1 MIASTREDQVASIVQ
16 SLRNVKLLETLT
28 DEQLHTIA
36 DAVQERA
43 FQPGDR
49 IISKGDEGETFYMI
63 KSGKVVC
70 TDIGSAEDSSDVDL
84 GEGSYFGERALLLAE
99 PRAANVVAKTPV
111 TCMVLD
117 RMAFTELLGPLREI
131 LDDNLK
137 MRVVSSISVFSE
149 LSDTEKEHVS
159 ILHSLG

>member
-16 SLRNVKLLETLT
+16 SLRNVQLLETLT

-63 KSGKVVC
+63 KSGEVVC
-70 TDIGSAEDSSDVDL
+70 TDIGSSESANDVTL

-137 MRVVSSISVFSE
+137 MRVVSSISVFSD
-149 LSDTEKEHVS
+149 LSDAEKEHVRNY
-159 ILHSLG
+159 H